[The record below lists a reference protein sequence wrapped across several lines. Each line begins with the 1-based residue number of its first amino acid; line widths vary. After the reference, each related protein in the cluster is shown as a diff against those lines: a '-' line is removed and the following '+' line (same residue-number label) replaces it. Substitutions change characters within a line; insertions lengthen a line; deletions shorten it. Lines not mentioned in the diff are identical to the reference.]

1 MTARLSILQA
11 TPRPGR
17 CGVTDSSLALQAA
30 LREQGADSEIICL
43 TDVAEIPPEFRRIGS
58 ADALADM
65 QGMMVV
71 QLSPYGF
78 QSRGVPYA
86 LMRGLRRFAA
96 REGNSV
102 ITYFH
107 ETWASSSSPFKSAFW
122 LTGIQRLVCHRIL
135 ETSAFAFFSSPAT
148 WAWGACAAGKDR
160 VAYCPTFS
168 NVGAPDRIEPWMDRA
183 GVMAVFGSARSR
195 PRSYLRRKVLE
206 SFIERHG
213 IYELLDIGPPMD
225 SDVRAKLEGL
235 PIRFLGA
242 LSAVEV
248 SARLQS
254 ARFGIFTTPWGVASK
269 SGVFAAYQAHGVVP
283 VSTHDLPDANYQGEP
298 GPVLNRDF
306 IRLGD
311 AEPLRERQLAELS
324 GAIHS
329 RYSDR
334 GVGAVAARI
343 LELVRR
349 GNGPA
354 A

>member
-1 MTARLSILQA
+1 MTAGLSILQA

-17 CGVTDSSLALQAA
+17 CGITDSSLALQAA
-30 LREQGADSEIICL
+30 LREQGADSEILCL

-65 QGMMVV
+65 RGVMVV

-102 ITYFH
+102 ISYFH
-107 ETWASSSSPFKSAFW
+107 ETWARSSSPFKSAFW

-160 VAYCPTFS
+160 VAFCPTFS
-168 NVGAPDRIEPWMDRA
+168 NVGEPDRIEPWTDRP
-183 GVMAVFGSARSR
+183 GVMAVFGSTRTR
-195 PRSYLRRKVLE
+195 PHCYLRRRALE
-206 SFIERHG
+206 EFIECHR
-213 IYELLDIGPPMD
+213 ISEILDIGPPME
-225 SDVRAKLEGL
+225 STVQARLKGL
-235 PIRFLGA
+235 PIRFQGS
-242 LSAVEV
+242 LSASAV

-254 ARFGIFTTPWGVASK
+254 ARFGIFTSPWGVASK

-311 AEPLRERQLAELS
+311 AEPLPDWQLAELS

-334 GVGAVAARI
+334 GVGAVAALI
-343 LELVRR
+343 QELARR
-349 GNGPA
+349 GSRPA